1 MPASTD
7 IREGI
12 AEAFEALGAEFFEN
26 VMVTLCKSSTSANEF
41 VDVLNIGDEIG
52 PVWIFEYSEFR
63 QNFLLQIAADDAAL
77 TNAIAEA
84 THVQVDNDYYV
95 IRNGDTLPPKGTDPT
110 WKLFCDRFT
119 KRDQISPLY

>member
-7 IREGI
+7 IQEGI
-12 AEAFEALGAEFFEN
+12 AEAFEALGEEFFEN
-26 VMVTLCKSSTSANEF
+26 VTVTLCKASTTANEF
-41 VDVLNIGDEIG
+41 VDLMDIGAEIG
-52 PVWIFEYSEFR
+52 PKWIFEYSQFR
-63 QNFLLQIAADDAAL
+63 QNFLLQISADEAVL

-95 IRNGDTLPPKGTDPT
+95 IRTGDTLPPKGTDPT

-119 KRDQISPLY
+119 KRAQFANLY